1 MFQAL
6 EHAPLELFTN
16 SLSAQTQSTWSD
28 LKLDRQPPSIV
39 DLLLPARLVILED
52 QVFGLGRKLL
62 EALVQA
68 AESLFGI
75 VELVWRN
82 REWLQKSSRL
92 LLRVPPFM
100 GDVACDGI
108 EVDRRIFCSNLFTFD
123 QAAGNPVDRLVGQ
136 LLSRAT
142 ASPFE
147 ERDQLSLNPLV
158 LLTGNL
164 SIRIERLQKSFETCF
179 RQQHGRTL
187 HHFQSP

>member
-16 SLSAQTQSTWSD
+16 SLGAQTQGARSD
-28 LKLDRQPPSIV
+28 PKLDRQPASIV

-52 QVFGLGRKLL
+52 QVFSLGRKLL

-68 AESLFGI
+68 VESLLGI
-75 VELVWRN
+75 VELVRGN
-82 REWLQKSSRL
+82 REWPQKSSRL

-100 GDVACDGI
+100 GDVPRDGI
-108 EVDRRIFCSNLFTFD
+108 EVDRRVLCSDLFSFD
-123 QAAGNPVDRLVGQ
+123 QAAANPVDRPVGQ
-136 LLSRAT
+136 LLSRGT

-147 ERDQLSLNPLV
+147 ERDQLSLNPFV

-164 SIRIERLQKSFETCF
+164 SI
-179 RQQHGRTL
+179 
-187 HHFQSP
+187 